1 MEFQL
6 GFRRKAGKDKPES
19 SETEFLEKFL
29 VKNWNLSDAEDSTSR
44 LLSRGGIL
52 DLTLLRTLLA
62 ICCKSQE
69 PSFWE
74 VINCFVL
81 LLA

>member
-6 GFRRKAGKDKPES
+6 GFRRKAGKDKPGS
-19 SETEFLEKFL
+19 SETEFLEKYL
-29 VKNWNLSDAEDSTSR
+29 VNKCNLSDAEDNTSG
-44 LLSRGGIL
+44 LLNGGYIL
-52 DLTLLRTLLA
+52 GLTLLRALLA

-74 VINCFVL
+74 VVNCFVL
-81 LLA
+81 LVV

>member
-6 GFRRKAGKDKPES
+6 SFRRKAGKGKPES
-19 SETEFLEKFL
+19 SETGFLEKL
-29 VKNWNLSDAEDSTSR
+29 LINKCVLSDAEDNTSG
-44 LLSRGGIL
+44 LLSRGVIL

-62 ICCKSQE
+62 ICCKSHK

-74 VINCFVL
+74 VINCFAF
-81 LLA
+81 LA

>member
-6 GFRRKAGKDKPES
+6 SVRRKAGKDKPES

-29 VKNWNLSDAEDSTSR
+29 VNKCVLSDAEDKTSG
-44 LLSRGGIL
+44 LLNRGVIL

-62 ICCKSQE
+62 ICCKSEE

-81 LLA
+81 LA